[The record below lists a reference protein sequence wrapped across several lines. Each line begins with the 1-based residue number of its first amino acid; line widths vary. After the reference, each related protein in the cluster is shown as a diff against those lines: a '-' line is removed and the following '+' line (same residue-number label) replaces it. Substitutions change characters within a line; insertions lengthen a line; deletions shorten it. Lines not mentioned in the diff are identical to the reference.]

1 MLARSGSVAVRA
13 TAATV
18 AVLAGLAGC
27 GPAPVPPVGEGPP
40 SASAAVASQAPPLQV
55 TLRQYRRDEARRYV
69 QVTVTNLG
77 PRAVDVLEVRLD
89 ATGFASLEPTA
100 KDAVLLP
107 DRRVDLPVPYG
118 ETRCR
123 DLPGG
128 GATALVH
135 LVVRPEG
142 ARKAEESVL
151 ELDQGSLDLLHR
163 VRDADCAQQEL
174 RRAVTVGFG
183 SQWLLGRDGAVPALH
198 GSVELRRGQGES
210 DVALTQL
217 GDSVI
222 LSVRPIGAADATA
235 GDAVTGDAVL
245 RLPPGED
252 LAGVP
257 VVVTAPRCDPHALA
271 ASQRTFVFPL
281 QLSLEGGPET
291 YTVLEPDA
299 AGLVA
304 LQGLID
310 LACSPGS

>member
-1 MLARSGSVAVRA
+1 M
-13 TAATV
+13 
-18 AVLAGLAGC
+18 
-27 GPAPVPPVGEGPP
+27 
-40 SASAAVASQAPPLQV
+40 
-55 TLRQYRRDEARRYV
+55 
-69 QVTVTNLG
+69 
-77 PRAVDVLEVRLD
+77 
-89 ATGFASLEPTA
+89 
-100 KDAVLLP
+100 LLP
-107 DRRVDLPVPYG
+107 GRRVDLPVPYG

-123 DLPGG
+123 DLPAG
-128 GATALVH
+128 GAASLVH
-135 LVVRPEG
+135 LVVRPDG
-142 ARKAEESVL
+142 AQSARESVY
-151 ELDQGSLDLLHR
+151 ELDQASVNLLDR
-163 VRDADCAQQEL
+163 VSDADCAQQEL

-183 SQWLLGRDGAVPALH
+183 SQWLLSQDGAVPMLH
-198 GSVELRRGQGES
+198 GSVELHRGQGEG

-222 LSVRPIGAADATA
+222 LSVRPLGAADPAT
-235 GDAVTGDAVL
+235 GDPVTGDAVL
-245 RLPPGED
+245 RLAPGED

-257 VVVTAPRCDPHALA
+257 VEVTAPRCDPHALA

>member
-1 MLARSGSVAVRA
+1 MRATGGSVPVRA

-27 GPAPVPPVGEGPP
+27 GPAPVPPDGEGPP
-40 SASAAVASQAPPLQV
+40 QASATVASQAPLLQV
-55 TLRQYRRDEARRYV
+55 TLRQYRRDEARRFV

-89 ATGFASLEPTA
+89 ATGFASLEPTV

-107 DRRVDLPVPYG
+107 GRRVDLPVPYG

-123 DLPGG
+123 DLPAG
-128 GATALVH
+128 GAAALVH

-142 ARKAEESVL
+142 ARNGEESVL
-151 ELDQGSLDLLHR
+151 ELDQGSLDLLDR

-198 GSVELRRGQGES
+198 GSVELRRGQGEG

-222 LSVRPIGAADATA
+222 LSVRPLGAADA
-235 GDAVTGDAVL
+235 GDALAGDAVL

-281 QLSLEGGPET
+281 QLSLEGGPES

-299 AGLVA
+299 TGLVA